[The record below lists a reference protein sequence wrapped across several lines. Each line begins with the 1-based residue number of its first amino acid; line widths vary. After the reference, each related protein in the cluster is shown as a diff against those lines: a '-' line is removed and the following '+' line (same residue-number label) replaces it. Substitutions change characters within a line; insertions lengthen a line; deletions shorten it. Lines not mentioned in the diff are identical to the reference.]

1 MLSNAARIDELSG
14 SWLRR
19 FHAGPRGALRLVCLP
34 HAGGTAAAYS
44 GWHNHVPDWVDVIA
58 VQYPGREDRYT
69 EPCVDTIAELAAG
82 VAEELIRTGSEPIA
96 LFGHGMG
103 ALVAYEV
110 AIVLQRRGRPV
121 VHIAVSGQAAPSR
134 YQPGSSLVSERGD
147 EALAAELLRLGS
159 VEPDLLADPEMR
171 SLILPAAR
179 ADYRAV
185 ETYRPSVAP
194 VLECPLTSY
203 YGLADRG
210 VKEADAGC
218 WYEVTYG
225 RFHLRCW
232 PGDHFYLRP
241 REQPLVRDLAT
252 RLADMRPVAS

>member
-1 MLSNAARIDELSG
+1 MLSNAVRIDELNG

-19 FHAGPRGALRLVCLP
+19 FYAGPRGSLRLVCMP
-34 HAGGTAAAYS
+34 HAAGTAACYS
-44 GWHNHVPDWVDVIA
+44 GWHNHVPDWVDVMA
-58 VQYPGREDRYT
+58 VQYPGREDRYA
-69 EPCVDTIAELAAG
+69 EPCVDRISELAAG
-82 VAEELIRTGSEPIA
+82 VTAEIMTGGSEPVA

-110 AIVLQRRGRPV
+110 AILLQRRGRPA
-121 VHIAVSGQAAPSR
+121 VHLAVSGQAAPSR
-134 YQPGSSLVSERGD
+134 HQLGGTVHYGGEDELV
-147 EALAAELLRLGS
+147 AELLRVGS
-159 VEPDLLADPEMR
+159 VEPGMLADPELR
-171 SLILPAAR
+171 ALILPAAL

-185 ETYRPSVAP
+185 ETYRPSIAP
-194 VLECPLTSY
+194 VLNLPLTSY
-203 YGLADRG
+203 YGLADKG

-241 REQPLVRDLAT
+241 REQSLVRDLST
-252 RLADMRPVAS
+252 RLTEVHQTTK

>member
-1 MLSNAARIDELSG
+1 MLSNALRIDELNG

-19 FHAGPRGALRLVCLP
+19 FYATPRGSLRLVCLP
-34 HAGGTAAAYS
+34 HAGGTAGCYS
-44 GWHNHVPDWVDVIA
+44 GWHNHVPDWVDVLA
-58 VQYPGREDRYT
+58 VQYPGREDRHA
-69 EPCVDTIAELAAG
+69 EPCVDKIADLAAG
-82 VAEELIRTGSEPIA
+82 VTAELMVGGSEPVA

-110 AIVLQRRGRPV
+110 AIQLQRRGRPA
-121 VHIAVSGQAAPSR
+121 VHLAVSGQAAPSR
-134 YQPGSSLVSERGD
+134 HQLGGTVHHSGEDELV
-147 EALAAELLRLGS
+147 AELLRVGS
-159 VEPDLLADPEMR
+159 VEPDMLADPELR
-171 SLILPAAR
+171 SLILPAAH

-185 ETYRPSVAP
+185 ETYRPSIAP
-194 VLECPLTSY
+194 VLNCPLTSY
-203 YGLADRG
+203 YGLADKG

-241 REQPLVRDLAT
+241 REQSLVRDLAS
-252 RLADMRPVAS
+252 RLTEVHPVTK